1 MPEYVQ
7 INVYIFFCGRDSP
20 ICFEGFHVIYNKARA
35 THRIAR
41 WHLSAQRTVSEMT
54 GGSFVIQNICHFVP
68 LTIKLGVEDLL
79 SRSYGIL
86 FRRTDAFS
94 FFSQNGRCPNEQP
107 ENNEKKKKMSR
118 VASCVTIKGDYVV
131 GIDSVIR
138 GRLGSITSRFGLVER
153 VVLSRQTTTASL
165 LKISYEIL

>member
-68 LTIKLGVEDLL
+68 LTIKLGVEAGHTGFCFDGPTLFL
-79 SRSYGIL
+79 SFPKMEGAQMSNP
-86 FRRTDAFS
+86 RRTT
-94 FFSQNGRCPNEQP
+94 
-107 ENNEKKKKMSR
+107 KKKKVSR
-118 VASCVTIKGDYVV
+118 VASCVTIKGNYVV

-138 GRLGSITSRFGLVER
+138 GRLGSITSRFGSVER
-153 VVLSRQTTTASL
+153 FVLSRQANYYRIPA
-165 LKISYEIL
+165 KDFK